1 MSGDLKER
9 GSFLSTTQAPRLGLR
24 EHHRRGG
31 ENILREE
38 DQDVCCETL
47 SFICDR
53 NAAPMKS
60 CNNIVAYQDP
70 DNDTS

>member
-9 GSFLSTTQAPRLGLR
+9 GFFLSTTQAPCLELR
-24 EHHRRGG
+24 EHHRRGA

-38 DQDVCCETL
+38 DQDICCETL

-60 CNNIVAYQDP
+60 SNNMVAYQDL